1 MKILN
6 INIIGLLII
15 SSCASIKGPDGA
27 FPETRYD
34 FLEDELSEDLVT
46 PEDLEI
52 ETEENHY
59 PIDTSLAN
67 TVFQEVPK
75 PRQIFTAG
83 GASEVQLR
91 RLGELLW
98 IYVETLPSTSW
109 PITRSY
115 WETSEF
121 QLLDANPETG
131 IMIIDFDDEINFK
144 ITIEHGIKESSSEIF
159 LSGVKKEDNEA
170 INLDQEEIQPYL
182 EDIVNYIADSV
193 GTFSGTS
200 LAAQSLNDR
209 KKSRIFSEGDR
220 TVIEL
225 DLNFERAWSTVSRAI
240 NSSRIISNDRNREE
254 GIFYVSLSADNENDR
269 SRFNPLSIFMR
280 TPSEQN
286 ANPEYMILVTR
297 LGSKTLI
304 KAESLSGNIQDSE
317 DLLSILNESLS

>member
-1 MKILN
+1 MNKLN
-6 INIIGLLII
+6 NIVLVFLL
-15 SSCASIKGPDGA
+15 SSCASLTGPEGA
-27 FPETRYD
+27 FPDTKYD
-34 FLEDELSEDLVT
+34 FLDEELSEDVVT
-46 PEDLEI
+46 TDDLELRG
-52 ETEENHY
+52 EEDHY
-59 PIDTSLAN
+59 PIDVAAQDTI
-67 TVFQEVPK
+67 FQEVPK
-75 PRQIFTAG
+75 PRQIFSAG

-98 IYVETLPSTSW
+98 IYVETLPSTTW

-131 IMIIDFDDEINFK
+131 EMLIDFDEEINFK

-159 LSGVKKEDNEA
+159 LSGVQKDEGASVE
-170 INLDQEEIQPYL
+170 LDQDEIQPYL
-182 EDIVNYIADSV
+182 EDIVSYIADSV

-209 KKSRIFSEGDR
+209 KKSRIFSENER

-240 NSSRIISNDRNREE
+240 NASQIISNDRNRDE
-254 GIFYVSLSADNENDR
+254 GIFYVSLSAQEESDE
-269 SRFNPLSIFMR
+269 SRFNPFSFLR
-280 TPSEQN
+280 RNPSEQI
-286 ANPEYMILVTR
+286 ADPEYIILVSR
-297 LGSKTLI
+297 SGSKTLI
-304 KAESLSGNIQDSE
+304 RAEAMTGNIQDAE

>member
-1 MKILN
+1 MTKINN
-6 INIIGLLII
+6 IVLVFLL
-15 SSCASIKGPDGA
+15 SSCASLTGPEGA
-27 FPETRYD
+27 FPDTKYD
-34 FLEDELSEDLVT
+34 FLDEELSDDVVT
-46 PEDLEI
+46 TDDLELRG
-52 ETEENHY
+52 EEDHY
-59 PIDTSLAN
+59 PIDVAAQDTI
-67 TVFQEVPK
+67 FQEVPK
-75 PRQIFTAG
+75 PRQIFSAG

-98 IYVETLPSTSW
+98 IYVETLPSTTW

-131 IMIIDFDDEINFK
+131 EMLIDFDKEINFK

-159 LSGVKKEDNEA
+159 LSGVQKDEGASVE
-170 INLDQEEIQPYL
+170 LDQDEIQPYL
-182 EDIVNYIADSV
+182 EDIVSYIADSV

-209 KKSRIFSEGDR
+209 KKSRIFSENER

-240 NSSRIISNDRNREE
+240 NASQIISNDRNRDE
-254 GIFYVSLSADNENDR
+254 GIFYVSLSAQEESDE
-269 SRFNPLSIFMR
+269 SRFNPFSFLR
-280 TPSEQN
+280 RNPSEQI
-286 ANPEYMILVTR
+286 ADPEYIILVSR
-297 LGSKTLI
+297 SGSKTLI
-304 KAESLSGNIQDSE
+304 RAEAMTGNIQDAE

>member
-1 MKILN
+1 MTKINN
-6 INIIGLLII
+6 IVLVFLL
-15 SSCASIKGPDGA
+15 SSCASLTGPEGA
-27 FPETRYD
+27 FPDTKYD
-34 FLEDELSEDLVT
+34 FLDEELSDDVVT
-46 PEDLEI
+46 TDDLELRG
-52 ETEENHY
+52 EEDHY
-59 PIDTSLAN
+59 PIDVAAQDTI
-67 TVFQEVPK
+67 FQEVPK
-75 PRQIFTAG
+75 PRQIFSAG

-98 IYVETLPSTSW
+98 IYVETLPSTTW

-131 IMIIDFDDEINFK
+131 EMLIDFDEEINFK

-159 LSGVKKEDNEA
+159 LSGVQKDEGASVE
-170 INLDQEEIQPYL
+170 LDQDEIQPYL
-182 EDIVNYIADSV
+182 EDIVSYIADSV

-209 KKSRIFSEGDR
+209 KKSRIFSENER

-240 NSSRIISNDRNREE
+240 NASQIISNDRNRDE
-254 GIFYVSLSADNENDR
+254 GIFYVSLSAQEESDE
-269 SRFNPLSIFMR
+269 SRFNPFSFLR
-280 TPSEQN
+280 RNPSEQI
-286 ANPEYMILVTR
+286 ADPEYIILVSR
-297 LGSKTLI
+297 SGSKTLI
-304 KAESLSGNIQDSE
+304 RAEAMTGNIQDAE

>member
-1 MKILN
+1 MDKYKLIILAF
-6 INIIGLLII
+6 LI
-15 SSCASIKGPDGA
+15 SSCSSLTGPEGA
-27 FPETRYD
+27 FPDTRYD
-34 FLEDELSEDLVT
+34 FLDEELSNDVVTTEDLQ
-46 PEDLEI
+46 LS
-52 ETEENHY
+52 TEENHY
-59 PIDTSLAN
+59 PIEITSGD

-75 PRQIFTAG
+75 PRQIFSAG

-91 RLGELLW
+91 RLGDLLW
-98 IYVETLPSTSW
+98 VYVETLPSTTW
-109 PITRSY
+109 PITRTY

-131 IMIIDFDDEINFK
+131 EMLIDFSQDINLK

-159 LSGVKKEDNEA
+159 LSAVKKTDNEEVEVD
-170 INLDQEEIQPYL
+170 NEQIQPYL

-209 KKSRIFSEGDR
+209 KKSRIFSENEK

-240 NSSRIISNDRNREE
+240 SASQIISNDRNREE
-254 GIFYVSLSADNENDR
+254 GIFYVSLSAEEESGV
-269 SRFNPLSIFMR
+269 SRFNPLAFFR
-280 TPSEQN
+280 RNPSQQITD
-286 ANPEYMILVTR
+286 PEYMIYVTP

-304 KAESLSGNIQDSE
+304 KAEAMTGNIQDSE

>member
-1 MKILN
+1 MKFLN
-6 INIIGLLII
+6 ISIIGLLII
-15 SSCASIKGPDGA
+15 SSCASITGPDGA

-59 PIDTSLAN
+59 PIDTSLTN

-75 PRQIFTAG
+75 PRQIFSAG

-98 IYVETLPSTSW
+98 IYVETLPSTTW

-131 IMIIDFDDEINFK
+131 IMIIDFDDEINFQ

-159 LSGVKKEDNEA
+159 LSGVKKEDNEV

-182 EDIVNYIADSV
+182 EDIVNYIANSV

-209 KKSRIFSEGDR
+209 KKSRIFSESDR

-254 GIFYVSLSADNENDR
+254 GIFYVSLSVDNENDR

-280 TPSEQN
+280 TTSEQN

-297 LGSKTLI
+297 SGSKTLI
-304 KAESLSGNIQDSE
+304 RAESLSGNIQDSE

>member
-1 MKILN
+1 MKFLN
-6 INIIGLLII
+6 ISIIGLLII
-15 SSCASIKGPDGA
+15 SSCASITGPEGA

-34 FLEDELSEDLVT
+34 FLEDELSEDLVI

-59 PIDTSLAN
+59 PIDTSLTN

-75 PRQIFTAG
+75 PRQIFSAG

-98 IYVETLPSTSW
+98 IYVETLPSTTW

-170 INLDQEEIQPYL
+170 INLDQDEIQPYL

-209 KKSRIFSEGDR
+209 KKSRIFSESDR

-254 GIFYVSLSADNENDR
+254 GIFYVSLSVDNENDR

-297 LGSKTLI
+297 SGSKTLI

>member
-1 MKILN
+1 MNKLN
-6 INIIGLLII
+6 YIVLVLLV
-15 SSCASIKGPDGA
+15 SSCASLTGPEGA
-27 FPETRYD
+27 FPDTKYD
-34 FLEDELSEDLVT
+34 FLDEELSEDVIT
-46 PEDLEI
+46 TDDLELN
-52 ETEENHY
+52 TEEDHY
-59 PIDTSLAN
+59 PIDIGSKD

-75 PRQIFTAG
+75 PRQIFSAG

-98 IYVETLPSTSW
+98 IYVETLPSTTW

-131 IMIIDFDDEINFK
+131 VMLVDFNDEINFK

-159 LSGVKKEDNEA
+159 LSGVQKGEETVVE
-170 INLDQEEIQPYL
+170 LDQEEIQPYL

-209 KKSRIFSEGDR
+209 KKSRIFSENER

-240 NSSRIISNDRNREE
+240 NSSQIISNDRNREE
-254 GIFYVSLSADNENDR
+254 GIFYVSLSVEEESNE
-269 SRFNPLSIFMR
+269 SRFNPFSFLR
-280 TPSEQN
+280 RNPSEQI
-286 ANPEYMILVTR
+286 ADPEYIILVSR
-297 LGSKTLI
+297 SGSKTLI
-304 KAESLSGNIQDSE
+304 KAEAMTGNIQDAE

>member
-1 MKILN
+1 MCIRDR
-6 INIIGLLII
+6 
-15 SSCASIKGPDGA
+15 PEGA
-27 FPETRYD
+27 FPDTKYD
-34 FLEDELSEDLVT
+34 FLDEELSEDVVT
-46 PEDLEI
+46 TDDLELRG
-52 ETEENHY
+52 EEDHY
-59 PIDTSLAN
+59 PIDVAAQDTI
-67 TVFQEVPK
+67 FQEVPK
-75 PRQIFTAG
+75 PRQIFSAG

-98 IYVETLPSTSW
+98 IYVETLPSTTW

-131 IMIIDFDDEINFK
+131 EMLIDFDEEINFK

-159 LSGVKKEDNEA
+159 LSGVQKDEETVVE
-170 INLDQEEIQPYL
+170 LDQEEIQPYL

-209 KKSRIFSEGDR
+209 KKSRIFSENER

-240 NSSRIISNDRNREE
+240 NSSQIISNDRNREE
-254 GIFYVSLSADNENDR
+254 GIFYVSLSVEEESNE
-269 SRFNPLSIFMR
+269 SRFNPFSFLR
-280 TPSEQN
+280 RNPSEQI
-286 ANPEYMILVTR
+286 ADPEYIILVSR
-297 LGSKTLI
+297 SGSKTLI
-304 KAESLSGNIQDSE
+304 KAEAMTGNIQDAE

>member
-1 MKILN
+1 MDKYKPIILAF
-6 INIIGLLII
+6 LI
-15 SSCASIKGPDGA
+15 SSCSSLTGPEGA
-27 FPETRYD
+27 FPDTRYD
-34 FLEDELSEDLVT
+34 VLDEELSNDVVTTEDLQ
-46 PEDLEI
+46 LS
-52 ETEENHY
+52 TEENHY
-59 PIDTSLAN
+59 PIEISSGD

-75 PRQIFTAG
+75 PRQIFSAG

-91 RLGELLW
+91 RLGDLLW
-98 IYVETLPSTSW
+98 VYVETLPSTTW
-109 PITRSY
+109 PITRTY

-131 IMIIDFDDEINFK
+131 VMLIDFSQDINLK

-159 LSGVKKEDNEA
+159 LSAVKKTDNVEVEVD
-170 INLDQEEIQPYL
+170 NDQIQPYL

-209 KKSRIFSEGDR
+209 KKSRIFSENEK

-240 NSSRIISNDRNREE
+240 SASEIISNDRNREE
-254 GIFYVSLSADNENDR
+254 GIFYVSLSAEEESGV
-269 SRFNPLSIFMR
+269 SRFNPLAFFR
-280 TPSEQN
+280 RNPSQQI
-286 ANPEYMILVTR
+286 ADPEYMIYVTP

-304 KAESLSGNIQDSE
+304 KAEAMTGNIQDSE

>member
-1 MKILN
+1 MNKLN
-6 INIIGLLII
+6 YIFLVLLV
-15 SSCASIKGPDGA
+15 SGCASLTGPEGA
-27 FPETRYD
+27 FPDTKYD
-34 FLEDELSEDLVT
+34 FLDEELSDDVVT
-46 PEDLEI
+46 TDDLELRG
-52 ETEENHY
+52 EEDHY
-59 PIDTSLAN
+59 PIDVAAQDTI
-67 TVFQEVPK
+67 FQEVPK
-75 PRQIFTAG
+75 PRQIFSAG

-98 IYVETLPSTSW
+98 IYVETLPSTTW

-131 IMIIDFDDEINFK
+131 EMLIDFDKEINFK

-159 LSGVKKEDNEA
+159 LSGVQKDEGASVE
-170 INLDQEEIQPYL
+170 LDQDEIQPYL
-182 EDIVNYIADSV
+182 EDIVSYIADSV

-209 KKSRIFSEGDR
+209 KKSRIFSENER

-240 NSSRIISNDRNREE
+240 NASQIISNDRNRDE
-254 GIFYVSLSADNENDR
+254 GIFYVSLSAQEESDE
-269 SRFNPLSIFMR
+269 SRFNPFSFLR
-280 TPSEQN
+280 RNPSEQI
-286 ANPEYMILVTR
+286 ADPEYIILVSR
-297 LGSKTLI
+297 SGSKTLI
-304 KAESLSGNIQDSE
+304 RAEAMTGNIQDAE

>member
-1 MKILN
+1 MNKLIYIVLV
-6 INIIGLLII
+6 LLV
-15 SSCASIKGPDGA
+15 SSCASLTGPEGA
-27 FPETRYD
+27 FPDTKYD
-34 FLEDELSEDLVT
+34 FLDEELSEDVVT
-46 PEDLEI
+46 TDDLELN
-52 ETEENHY
+52 TEEDHY
-59 PIDTSLAN
+59 PIDIDSKD

-75 PRQIFTAG
+75 PRQIFSAG

-98 IYVETLPSTSW
+98 IYVETLPSTTW

-131 IMIIDFDDEINFK
+131 VMLVDFNDEINFK

-159 LSGVKKEDNEA
+159 LSGVQKDEET
-170 INLDQEEIQPYL
+170 IVELDQEEIQPYL

-209 KKSRIFSEGDR
+209 KKSRIFSENER

-240 NSSRIISNDRNREE
+240 NSSQIISNDRNREE
-254 GIFYVSLSADNENDR
+254 GIFYVSLSAEEESNE
-269 SRFNPLSIFMR
+269 SRFNPFSFLR
-280 TPSEQN
+280 RNPSEQI
-286 ANPEYMILVTR
+286 ADPEYIILVSR
-297 LGSKTLI
+297 SGSKTLI
-304 KAESLSGNIQDSE
+304 KAEAMTGNIQDAE

>member
-1 MKILN
+1 MTKLN
-6 INIIGLLII
+6 NIVLVFLL
-15 SSCASIKGPDGA
+15 SSCASLTGPEGA
-27 FPETRYD
+27 FPDTKYD
-34 FLEDELSEDLVT
+34 FLDEELSEDVVT
-46 PEDLEI
+46 TDDLELRG
-52 ETEENHY
+52 EEDHY
-59 PIDTSLAN
+59 PIDVAAQDTI
-67 TVFQEVPK
+67 FQEVPK
-75 PRQIFTAG
+75 PRQIFSAG

-98 IYVETLPSTSW
+98 SYVETLPSTTW

-131 IMIIDFDDEINFK
+131 EMLIDFDEEINFK

-159 LSGVKKEDNEA
+159 LSGVQKDEGASVE
-170 INLDQEEIQPYL
+170 LDQDEIQPYL
-182 EDIVNYIADSV
+182 EDIVSYIADSV

-209 KKSRIFSEGDR
+209 KKSRIFSENER

-240 NSSRIISNDRNREE
+240 NASQIISNDRNRDA
-254 GIFYVSLSADNENDR
+254 GIFYVSLSAQEESDE
-269 SRFNPLSIFMR
+269 SRFNPFSFLR
-280 TPSEQN
+280 RNPSEQI
-286 ANPEYMILVTR
+286 ADPEYIILVSR
-297 LGSKTLI
+297 SGSKTLI
-304 KAESLSGNIQDSE
+304 RAEAMTGNIQDAE

>member
-1 MKILN
+1 MTKLN
-6 INIIGLLII
+6 NIVLVFLL
-15 SSCASIKGPDGA
+15 SSCASLTGPEGA
-27 FPETRYD
+27 FPDTKYD
-34 FLEDELSEDLVT
+34 FLDEELSEDVVT
-46 PEDLEI
+46 TDDLELRG
-52 ETEENHY
+52 EEDHY
-59 PIDTSLAN
+59 PIDVAAQDTI
-67 TVFQEVPK
+67 FQEVPK
-75 PRQIFTAG
+75 PRQIFSAG

-98 IYVETLPSTSW
+98 IYVETLPSTTW

-131 IMIIDFDDEINFK
+131 EMLIDFDEEINFK

-159 LSGVKKEDNEA
+159 LSGVQKDEGASVE
-170 INLDQEEIQPYL
+170 LDQDEIQPYL
-182 EDIVNYIADSV
+182 EDMVSYIADSV

-209 KKSRIFSEGDR
+209 KKSRIFSENER

-240 NSSRIISNDRNREE
+240 SASQIISNDRNRDE
-254 GIFYVSLSADNENDR
+254 GIFYVSLSAQEESDE
-269 SRFNPLSIFMR
+269 SRFNPFSFLR
-280 TPSEQN
+280 RNPSEQI
-286 ANPEYMILVTR
+286 ADPEYIILVSR
-297 LGSKTLI
+297 SGSKTLI
-304 KAESLSGNIQDSE
+304 RAEAMTGNIQDAE

>member
-1 MKILN
+1 MKFLN
-6 INIIGLLII
+6 ISIIGLLII
-15 SSCASIKGPDGA
+15 SSCASITGPDGA

-59 PIDTSLAN
+59 PIDTSLTN

-75 PRQIFTAG
+75 PRQIFSAG

-98 IYVETLPSTSW
+98 IYVETLPSTTW

-131 IMIIDFDDEINFK
+131 IMTIDFDDEINFQ

-159 LSGVKKEDNEA
+159 LSGVKKEDNEV

-182 EDIVNYIADSV
+182 EDIVNYIANSV

-209 KKSRIFSEGDR
+209 KKSRIFSESDR

-254 GIFYVSLSADNENDR
+254 GIFYVSLSTNNENDR
-269 SRFNPLSIFMR
+269 SRFNPLSIFSR

-286 ANPEYMILVTR
+286 ANPEYIILVSR
-297 LGSKTLI
+297 SGSKTLI
-304 KAESLSGNIQDSE
+304 KAEAMTGNIQDAE

>member
-1 MKILN
+1 MTKLN
-6 INIIGLLII
+6 NIVLVFLL
-15 SSCASIKGPDGA
+15 SSCASLTGPEGA
-27 FPETRYD
+27 FPDTKYD
-34 FLEDELSEDLVT
+34 FLDEELSEDVVT
-46 PEDLEI
+46 TDDLELRG
-52 ETEENHY
+52 EEDHY
-59 PIDTSLAN
+59 PIDVAAQDTI
-67 TVFQEVPK
+67 FQEVPK
-75 PRQIFTAG
+75 PRQIFSAG

-98 IYVETLPSTSW
+98 IYVETLPSTTW

-131 IMIIDFDDEINFK
+131 EMLIDFDEEINFK

-159 LSGVKKEDNEA
+159 LSGVQKDEGASVE
-170 INLDQEEIQPYL
+170 LDQDEIQPYL
-182 EDIVNYIADSV
+182 EDIVSYIADSV

-209 KKSRIFSEGDR
+209 KKSRIFSENER

-240 NSSRIISNDRNREE
+240 NASQIISNDRNRDE
-254 GIFYVSLSADNENDR
+254 GIFYVSLSAQEESDE
-269 SRFNPLSIFMR
+269 SRFNPFSFLR
-280 TPSEQN
+280 RNPSEQI
-286 ANPEYMILVTR
+286 ADPEYIILVSSS
-297 LGSKTLI
+297 GSKTLI
-304 KAESLSGNIQDSE
+304 RAEAMTGNIQDAE

>member
-1 MKILN
+1 MDKYKPIILAF
-6 INIIGLLII
+6 LI
-15 SSCASIKGPDGA
+15 SSCSSLTGPEGA
-27 FPETRYD
+27 FPDTRYD
-34 FLEDELSEDLVT
+34 FLDEELSNDVVTTEDLQ
-46 PEDLEI
+46 LS
-52 ETEENHY
+52 TEENHY
-59 PIDTSLAN
+59 PIEITSGD

-75 PRQIFTAG
+75 PRQIFSAG

-91 RLGELLW
+91 RLGDLLW
-98 IYVETLPSTSW
+98 VYVETLPSTTW
-109 PITRSY
+109 PITRTY

-131 IMIIDFDDEINFK
+131 VMLIDFSQDINLK

-159 LSGVKKEDNEA
+159 LSAVKKTDNEKV
-170 INLDQEEIQPYL
+170 DVDSEQIQPYL

-209 KKSRIFSEGDR
+209 KKSRIFSENEK

-240 NSSRIISNDRNREE
+240 SASQIISNDRNREE
-254 GIFYVSLSADNENDR
+254 GIFYVSLSAEEESGV
-269 SRFNPLSIFMR
+269 SRFNPLAFFR
-280 TPSEQN
+280 RNPSQQI
-286 ANPEYMILVTR
+286 ADPEYMIFVTP

-304 KAESLSGNIQDSE
+304 KAEAMTGNIQDSE

>member
-1 MKILN
+1 MTKLN
-6 INIIGLLII
+6 NIVLVFLL
-15 SSCASIKGPDGA
+15 SSCASLTGPEGA
-27 FPETRYD
+27 FPDTKYD
-34 FLEDELSEDLVT
+34 FLDEELSEDVVT
-46 PEDLEI
+46 TDDLELRS
-52 ETEENHY
+52 EEDHY
-59 PIDTSLAN
+59 PIDVAAQDTI
-67 TVFQEVPK
+67 FQEVPK
-75 PRQIFTAG
+75 PRQIFSAG

-98 IYVETLPSTSW
+98 IYVETLPSTTW

-131 IMIIDFDDEINFK
+131 EMLIDFDEEINFK

-159 LSGVKKEDNEA
+159 LSGVQKDEGASVE
-170 INLDQEEIQPYL
+170 LDQDEIQPYL
-182 EDIVNYIADSV
+182 EDIVSYIADSV

-209 KKSRIFSEGDR
+209 KKSRIFSENER

-240 NSSRIISNDRNREE
+240 NASQIISNDRNRDE
-254 GIFYVSLSADNENDR
+254 GIFYVSLSAQEESDE
-269 SRFNPLSIFMR
+269 SRFNPFSFLR
-280 TPSEQN
+280 RNPSEQI
-286 ANPEYMILVTR
+286 ADPEYIILVSR
-297 LGSKTLI
+297 SGSKTLI
-304 KAESLSGNIQDSE
+304 RAEAMTGNIQDAE

>member
-1 MKILN
+1 MSKLKYVV
-6 INIIGLLII
+6 LVFLV
-15 SSCASIKGPDGA
+15 SSCASLTGPEGA
-27 FPETRYD
+27 FPDTKYD
-34 FLEDELSEDLVT
+34 FLDEELSGDVVT
-46 PEDLEI
+46 TDDLELNV
-52 ETEENHY
+52 EEDHY
-59 PIDTSLAN
+59 PIDISAKDTI
-67 TVFQEVPK
+67 FQEVPK
-75 PRQIFTAG
+75 PRQIFSAG

-98 IYVETLPSTSW
+98 IYVETLPSTTW

-121 QLLDANPETG
+121 QLLDADPETG
-131 IMIIDFDDEINFK
+131 EMIIDFNDEINFK

-159 LSGVKKEDNEA
+159 LSGIQKGEEIIVE
-170 INLDQEEIQPYL
+170 LDQEVIQPYL

-209 KKSRIFSEGDR
+209 KKSRIYSENER

-240 NSSRIISNDRNREE
+240 NTTQIISNDRNREE
-254 GIFYVSLSADNENDR
+254 GIFYVSLSAEQESNG
-269 SRFNPLSIFMR
+269 SRFNPFSFLR
-280 TPSEQN
+280 RNPSEQI
-286 ANPEYMILVTR
+286 ADPEYMIFVSRSGT
-297 LGSKTLI
+297 KTLI
-304 KAESLSGNIQDSE
+304 KAEALTGSIQDAE

>member
-1 MKILN
+1 MNKLN
-6 INIIGLLII
+6 YVIIAFLV
-15 SSCASIKGPDGA
+15 SSCASITGPEGA
-27 FPETRYD
+27 FPDTTYD
-34 FLEDELSEDLVT
+34 FLDDELSQDIVT
-46 PEDLEI
+46 PEDLELNR
-52 ETEENHY
+52 EEDHY
-59 PIDTSLAN
+59 PIDTLSGD

-75 PRQIFTAG
+75 PRQIFSAG

-98 IYVETLPSTSW
+98 IYVETLPSTTW

-131 IMIIDFDDEINFK
+131 VMLIDFNDEINFK

-159 LSGVKKEDNEA
+159 LSGIQKDEEIAVE
-170 INLDQEEIQPYL
+170 LDQEEIQPYL

-209 KKSRIFSEGDR
+209 KKSRIFSENER

-240 NSSRIISNDRNREE
+240 NASRIISNDRNREE
-254 GIFYVSLSADNENDR
+254 GIFYVSLSAEEESDEA
-269 SRFNPLSIFMR
+269 RFNPFAFLR
-280 TPSEQN
+280 RNPDEQI
-286 ANPEYMILVTR
+286 ADPEYLIYVSR
-297 LGSKTLI
+297 YGSKTLI
-304 KAESLSGNIQDSE
+304 KAEAMTGNIQDAE
-317 DLLSILNESLS
+317 DLISILNESLS

>member
-1 MKILN
+1 MDKYKPIILAF
-6 INIIGLLII
+6 LI
-15 SSCASIKGPDGA
+15 SSCSSLTGPEGA
-27 FPETRYD
+27 FPDTRYD
-34 FLEDELSEDLVT
+34 FLDEELSNDVVTTEDLQ
-46 PEDLEI
+46 LS
-52 ETEENHY
+52 TEENHY
-59 PIDTSLAN
+59 PIEISSGD

-75 PRQIFTAG
+75 PRQIFSAG

-91 RLGELLW
+91 RLGDLLW
-98 IYVETLPSTSW
+98 VYVETLPSTTW
-109 PITRSY
+109 PITRTY

-131 IMIIDFDDEINFK
+131 VMLIDFSQDINLK

-159 LSGVKKEDNEA
+159 LSAVKKTDNGEVEVDNE
-170 INLDQEEIQPYL
+170 QIQPYL

-209 KKSRIFSEGDR
+209 KKSRIFSENEK

-240 NSSRIISNDRNREE
+240 SASQIISNDRNREE
-254 GIFYVSLSADNENDR
+254 GIFYVSLSAEEESGV
-269 SRFNPLSIFMR
+269 SRFNPLAFFR
-280 TPSEQN
+280 RNPSQQI
-286 ANPEYMILVTR
+286 ADPEYMIYVTP

-304 KAESLSGNIQDSE
+304 KAEAMTGNIQDSE

>member
-1 MKILN
+1 MKFLN
-6 INIIGLLII
+6 ISIIGLLII
-15 SSCASIKGPDGA
+15 SSCASITGPDGA

-59 PIDTSLAN
+59 PIDTSLTN

-75 PRQIFTAG
+75 PRQIFSAG

-98 IYVETLPSTSW
+98 IYVETLPSTTW

-131 IMIIDFDDEINFK
+131 IMIIDFDDEINFQ

-182 EDIVNYIADSV
+182 EDIVNFFDKRI
-193 GTFSGTS
+193 
-200 LAAQSLNDR
+200 R
-209 KKSRIFSEGDR
+209 K
-220 TVIEL
+220 
-225 DLNFERAWSTVSRAI
+225 STK
-240 NSSRIISNDRNREE
+240 
-254 GIFYVSLSADNENDR
+254 
-269 SRFNPLSIFMR
+269 
-280 TPSEQN
+280 
-286 ANPEYMILVTR
+286 
-297 LGSKTLI
+297 LGK
-304 KAESLSGNIQDSE
+304 
-317 DLLSILNESLS
+317 

>member
-1 MKILN
+1 MKFFN
-6 INIIGLLII
+6 ISIIGLLII
-15 SSCASIKGPDGA
+15 SSCASITGPDGA

-59 PIDTSLAN
+59 PIDTSLTN

-75 PRQIFTAG
+75 PRQIFSAG

-98 IYVETLPSTSW
+98 IYVETLPSTTW

-131 IMIIDFDDEINFK
+131 IMIIDFDDEINFQ

-159 LSGVKKEDNEA
+159 LSGVKKEDNEV

-182 EDIVNYIADSV
+182 EDIVNYIANSV

-209 KKSRIFSEGDR
+209 KKSRIFSESDR

-297 LGSKTLI
+297 SGSKTLI
-304 KAESLSGNIQDSE
+304 RAESLSGTIQDSE

>member
-1 MKILN
+1 MNKLN
-6 INIIGLLII
+6 YIVFVFLV
-15 SSCASIKGPDGA
+15 SSCASLTGPEGV
-27 FPETRYD
+27 FPDTKYD
-34 FLEDELSEDLVT
+34 FLDEELSEDVVT
-46 PEDLEI
+46 TDDLELRG
-52 ETEENHY
+52 EEDHY
-59 PIDTSLAN
+59 PIDVAAQDTI
-67 TVFQEVPK
+67 FQEVPK
-75 PRQIFTAG
+75 PRQIFSAG

-98 IYVETLPSTSW
+98 IYVETLPSTTW

-131 IMIIDFDDEINFK
+131 EMLIDFDEEINFK

-159 LSGVKKEDNEA
+159 LSGVQKDEGASVE
-170 INLDQEEIQPYL
+170 LDQDEIQPYL
-182 EDIVNYIADSV
+182 EDIVSYIADSV

-209 KKSRIFSEGDR
+209 KKSRIFSENER

-240 NSSRIISNDRNREE
+240 NASQIISNDRNRDE
-254 GIFYVSLSADNENDR
+254 GIFYVSLSAQEESDE
-269 SRFNPLSIFMR
+269 SRFNPFSFLR
-280 TPSEQN
+280 RNPSEQI
-286 ANPEYMILVTR
+286 ADPEYIILVSR
-297 LGSKTLI
+297 SGSKTLI
-304 KAESLSGNIQDSE
+304 RAEAMTGNIQDAE

>member
-1 MKILN
+1 MTKLN
-6 INIIGLLII
+6 NIVLVFLL
-15 SSCASIKGPDGA
+15 SSCASLTGPEGA
-27 FPETRYD
+27 FPDTKYD
-34 FLEDELSEDLVT
+34 FLDEELSDDVVT
-46 PEDLEI
+46 TDDLELRG
-52 ETEENHY
+52 EEDHY
-59 PIDTSLAN
+59 PIDVAAQDTI
-67 TVFQEVPK
+67 FQEVPK
-75 PRQIFTAG
+75 PRQIFSAG

-98 IYVETLPSTSW
+98 IYVETLPSTTW

-131 IMIIDFDDEINFK
+131 EMLIDFDEEINFK

-159 LSGVKKEDNEA
+159 LSGVQKDEGASVE
-170 INLDQEEIQPYL
+170 LDQDEIQPYL
-182 EDIVNYIADSV
+182 EDIVSYIADSV

-209 KKSRIFSEGDR
+209 KKSRIFSENER

-240 NSSRIISNDRNREE
+240 NASQIISNDRNRDE
-254 GIFYVSLSADNENDR
+254 GIFYVSLSAQEESDE
-269 SRFNPLSIFMR
+269 SRFNPFSFLR
-280 TPSEQN
+280 RNPYEQI
-286 ANPEYMILVTR
+286 ADPEYIILVSR
-297 LGSKTLI
+297 SGSKTLI
-304 KAESLSGNIQDSE
+304 RAEAMTGNIQDAE